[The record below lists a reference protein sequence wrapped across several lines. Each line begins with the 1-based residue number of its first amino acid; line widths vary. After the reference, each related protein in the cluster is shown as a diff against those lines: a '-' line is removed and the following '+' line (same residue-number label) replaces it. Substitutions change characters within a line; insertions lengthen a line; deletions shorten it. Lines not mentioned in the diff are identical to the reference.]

1 MRMSQKLK
9 GVTMSNLSDT
19 VFFFLSEANLLQN
32 FYICISVPLNF
43 GVKFMNS

>member
-9 GVTMSNLSDT
+9 DVTMSNLSDT
-19 VFFFLSEANLLQN
+19 VFYMETNLLQN

>member
-19 VFFFLSEANLLQN
+19 VFYMETNLLQN

>member
-9 GVTMSNLSDT
+9 DVTMSNFSDT
-19 VFFFLSEANLLQN
+19 VFYMETNLLQN